1 MKLFNTFW
9 ESVGGTRIEGTEV
22 SKRNVKEGVKDS
34 KIIVCDISVVDEV
47 AEGQEETLSQISIIC
62 YSTPISNTSPINI
75 IITTVH
81 NRKHIT
87 T

>member
-9 ESVGGTRIEGTEV
+9 ESAGTRIEGTEV

-62 YSTPISNTSPINI
+62 YSTPISNTSPVNI
-75 IITTVH
+75 KYNNCTST
-81 NRKHIT
+81 
-87 T
+87 